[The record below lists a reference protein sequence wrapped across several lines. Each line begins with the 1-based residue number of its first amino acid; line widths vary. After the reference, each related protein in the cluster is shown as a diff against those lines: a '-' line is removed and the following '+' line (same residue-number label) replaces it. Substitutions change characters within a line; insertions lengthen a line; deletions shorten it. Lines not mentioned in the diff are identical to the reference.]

1 MRTIKLTTTLLIA
14 VFFVGCASKI
24 GAGRSNISD
33 MPEWYKNIRAY
44 KYHEPDARIYG
55 KGFAE
60 ELFLNQAMNNADNI
74 ALSDLSRQVN
84 VYSKRS
90 DVMKNISSN
99 AKQTNSGQKSK
110 KDNKTTT
117 TRQAKSYSEQIIENI
132 AQEILTRPAQEIADT
147 WEVEKEGTTLY
158 RSWTIWSISIESI
171 EKSLLERME
180 EDPEFFDAVTKLYLK

>member
-1 MRTIKLTTTLLIA
+1 MKINQLIITVLLATL
-14 VFFVGCASKI
+14 FVGCASKI

-44 KYHEPDARIYG
+44 KYHEPDVRIYG

-90 DVMKNISSN
+90 DVMKNVSSN
-99 AKQTNSGQKSK
+99 TKQTNSGQRRK
-110 KDNKTTT
+110 KDNGVS
-117 TRQAKSYSEQIIENI
+117 TR
-132 AQEILTRPAQEIADT
+132 
-147 WEVEKEGTTLY
+147 
-158 RSWTIWSISIESI
+158 
-171 EKSLLERME
+171 
-180 EDPEFFDAVTKLYLK
+180 